1 MQSFDL
7 LDEELDQWA
16 AAGRAIS
23 LWWRDDDAAAATPQ
37 LARLVGAARRHRL
50 PIAIA
55 AVPAAMQADLV
66 GALAAPGITVLQHGY
81 AHTNHAG
88 PGRRAVECG
97 GERPLE
103 AVLAELGDGMRI
115 LMRTFGASFLPFLVP
130 PWNRIDP
137 AVAAALPQQGYLG
150 LSGFGPRPY
159 QGLGGEGSTED
170 APLVLPPRLTAI
182 NAHLDLAANFLRH
195 FARLSQTDFLATA
208 KAEVAAHA
216 VALDPAHPAAGASR
230 PFEAHVAVT
239 ETHAP
244 LFFPGLRAPVRSA
257 FHPSDHKICSH
268 IGKNVGLDHV
278 GRTGIR
284 IASQTRSEAGVSET
298 VRERV
303 GLKPGGQGGI
313 RTHGELA
320 PTAVFKTAALNHST
334 TRPEGRPIAGVAAG
348 FQRLM
353 RGPGRGRTPAPA

>member
-1 MQSFDL
+1 MRRPGLAAAPALRHWKTQSRLGVARRRNTNEGDGGRVFQRSRGSDRSVTETMQSFDL

-16 AAGRAIS
+16 AAGRAAS

-55 AVPAAMQADLV
+55 AVPAAMTADLV

-103 AVLAELGDGMRI
+103 TVLAELGDGMRI

-150 LSGFGPRPY
+150 LSGFGPRHY
-159 QGLGGEGSTED
+159 QGPGGEGSTED
-170 APLVLPPRLTAI
+170 APLVLPPRLAAI
-182 NAHLDLAANFLRH
+182 NAHLDLLTWKGGPAFAGAEKLIRLLAERLRDRRLGLTDPDEPLGILTHHLDHDEATWSFLE
-195 FARLSQTDFLATA
+195 RLLGR
-208 KAEVAAHA
+208 VG
-216 VALDPAHPAAGASR
+216 AHPAIR
-230 PFEAHVAVT
+230 FLPITTLLT
-239 ETHAP
+239 ES
-244 LFFPGLRAPVRSA
+244 PVR
-257 FHPSDHKICSH
+257 
-268 IGKNVGLDHV
+268 
-278 GRTGIR
+278 
-284 IASQTRSEAGVSET
+284 
-298 VRERV
+298 
-303 GLKPGGQGGI
+303 
-313 RTHGELA
+313 
-320 PTAVFKTAALNHST
+320 
-334 TRPEGRPIAGVAAG
+334 
-348 FQRLM
+348 
-353 RGPGRGRTPAPA
+353 